1 MAIDLMREFLN
12 EAHEQL
18 DMLEQLFLKLE
29 EKDDRTIDAIFR
41 IAHTLKGSAACVGLK
56 EVADFAHKMETL
68 LDSLRKGEVVISES
82 VCNLL
87 LQSGDVL
94 RALIHG
100 VEEGLENYVPPE
112 YTTIINKLEH
122 ASDENIIPVQDNN
135 NACMKLF
142 VRIGLDLASEMRAAR
157 AFVILKRL
165 EEIGRLKISR
175 PSENDLLNGQVVPNA
190 IIAVV
195 EGDIEEED
203 LYECI
208 AGYPD
213 VTDVDVRYMVEV
225 REPDWMRYKEYG
237 CILESKGKRIVL
249 DFMSGTLKLDGGAL
263 RFLGEALQRGW
274 LLYSN
279 DDLTFRVLSR
289 LTLKQVA

>member
-56 EVADFAHKMETL
+56 DVADFSHKMETL
-68 LDSLRKGEVVISES
+68 LDSIRKGEVVISES

-112 YTTIINKLEH
+112 YTTIMNELEH

-142 VRIGLDLASEMRAAR
+142 VRIELDRASEMRAAR

-165 EEIGRLKISR
+165 EDIGRLKFSR
-175 PSENDLLNGQVVPNA
+175 PS
-190 IIAVV
+190 
-195 EGDIEEED
+195 
-203 LYECI
+203 
-208 AGYPD
+208 
-213 VTDVDVRYMVEV
+213 
-225 REPDWMRYKEYG
+225 
-237 CILESKGKRIVL
+237 
-249 DFMSGTLKLDGGAL
+249 
-263 RFLGEALQRGW
+263 
-274 LLYSN
+274 
-279 DDLTFRVLSR
+279 
-289 LTLKQVA
+289 

>member
-1 MAIDLMREFLN
+1 MEIDLLREFLN

-29 EKDDRTIDAIFR
+29 ESDNRTIDAIFR
-41 IAHTLKGSAACVGLK
+41 IAHTLKGSAACAGLK
-56 EVADFAHKMETL
+56 DVAEFAHKMETL
-68 LDSLRKGEVVISES
+68 LDSIRKGEVVISES

-112 YTTIINKLEH
+112 YSTIVNELERAFARSFISARENDNTCEKL
-122 ASDENIIPVQDNN
+122 
-135 NACMKLF
+135 L
-142 VRIGLDLASEMRAAR
+142 VRVGLDRSSEMRAAR
-157 AFVILKRL
+157 GFVILKRL
-165 EEIGRLKISR
+165 EDMGRLKFSR
-175 PSENDLLNGQVVPNA
+175 PSENELLSGQVVPDA
-190 IIAVV
+190 ILVVV
-195 EGDIEEED
+195 EGDMEDQD

-225 REPDWMRYKEYG
+225 RETDWMRYKEYVSV
-237 CILESKGKRIVL
+237 LESKGKRIVL
-249 DFMSGTLKLDGGAL
+249 DFVPGTLKLDGGAL
-263 RFLGEALQRGW
+263 RFLSEALRRGW
-274 LLYSN
+274 LLHSN
-279 DDLTFRVLSR
+279 DDLTYRVLSR
-289 LTLKQVA
+289 ITLKQVG

>member
-29 EKDDRTIDAIFR
+29 EKDARTIDAIFR

-56 EVADFAHKMETL
+56 DVAGFSHKMETL
-68 LDSLRKGEVVISES
+68 LDSIRKGEVVISES

-112 YTTIINKLEH
+112 YNTIMNELEH
-122 ASDENIIPVQDNN
+122 ASERTFISKEDNN
-135 NACMKLF
+135 DACMKLF
-142 VRIGLDLASEMRAAR
+142 VRIGLDRASEMRAAR

-165 EEIGRLKISR
+165 EDIGRLKFSR
-175 PSENDLLNGQVVPNA
+175 PSENELLNGQVVPDA
-190 IIAVV
+190 MIAVV
-195 EGDIEEED
+195 EGDIEDEA

-208 AGYPD
+208 TGYPD
-213 VTDVDVRYMVEV
+213 VTDVEVRYMVEV
-225 REPDWMRYKEYG
+225 RESNWVKYMEYG
-237 CILESKGKRIVL
+237 RVLESKGKRIVL
-249 DFMSGTLKLDGGAL
+249 DFIPSTLKIDGGTLS
-263 RFLGEALQRGW
+263 FLGEALRHGW
-274 LLYSN
+274 LLHSN
-279 DDLTFRVLSR
+279 DDLTFRVLNR
-289 LTLKQVA
+289 ITLKQVV